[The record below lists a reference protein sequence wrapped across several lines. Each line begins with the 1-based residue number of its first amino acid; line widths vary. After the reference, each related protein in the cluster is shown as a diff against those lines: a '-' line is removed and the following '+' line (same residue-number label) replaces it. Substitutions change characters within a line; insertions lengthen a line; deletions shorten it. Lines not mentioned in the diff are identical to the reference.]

1 MTSCRRLGTRC
12 LKGEPRY
19 AVVRGTVDR
28 MAIAEREC
36 STYEIATRDEIC
48 AELDRLARER
58 LDMSGE
64 DFLRRLSAGELDEYS
79 PSVSRIAV
87 LARIIAD

>member
-1 MTSCRRLGTRC
+1 
-12 LKGEPRY
+12 
-19 AVVRGTVDR
+19 

-87 LARIIAD
+87 LARIFAD